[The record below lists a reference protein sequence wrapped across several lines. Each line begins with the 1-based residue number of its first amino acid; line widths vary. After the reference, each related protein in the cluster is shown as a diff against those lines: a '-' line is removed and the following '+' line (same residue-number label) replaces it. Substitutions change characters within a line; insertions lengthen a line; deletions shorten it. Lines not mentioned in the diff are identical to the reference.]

1 MWGKWKRL
9 LWQWRSVLITTPSVA
24 GVVILLRL
32 AGLMQPWEWAAFD
45 QYMRLRPQ
53 EPPDERIVIVGI
65 NLADIKKIRQP
76 IISDDVYAKLLQKL
90 KARKPRAIGLD
101 IYRDLP
107 VEPGHQEL
115 VKVFA
120 STPNLIGIQRVVGD
134 NQREPIDP
142 PPVLK
147 KKGQVGTND
156 LILDADKKVR
166 RGLLYLTDKN
176 GKTVYSFALYLALLY
191 LDAEGITPET
201 VGQTKNW
208 QLGKTK
214 FIPFAANDGGYVRSD
229 DRGYQILINYRGAA
243 KHFSTVSMTDI
254 LEDKIP
260 PEWGR
265 DRIILIGNVSESFED
280 LFFTP
285 HSSDLLTSP
294 EPMAGVE
301 IHANIAS
308 QIISAAKEGRPLIKS
323 WSQPMEMGWIL
334 LWSFVGAS
342 LTWQWRY
349 AGGVRFLSFQRITS
363 PILAAGVLLASTYA
377 AFLISWWIPVIP
389 PLLTLLGSA
398 IAITA
403 HIARTAGEIRYT
415 FGRYLSKE
423 VVTTLLESPQ
433 GLKLGG
439 ERRKITILVSDLRGF
454 TSISEQLP
462 PEKVVQILN
471 FYLASMADII
481 TQYQGTIDEFTGDG
495 ILVLFGAPTA
505 REDDTTRASA
515 CAIAM
520 QLAMTNVNE
529 KMKQWNLP
537 PLEMGI
543 AINTGEVV
551 VGNIGSHIR
560 TKYGVV
566 GSQVNLTYR
575 IESYTIGGQI
585 FISEST
591 FTEVGSIVRVCGQQ
605 EVQPKGIKQP
615 INIYE
620 ISGISGQYNL
630 FLTPEEEIFLPLA
643 EEIPIEYAILD
654 EKHIDETLFKGSL
667 VKLSTKGAL
676 VRPND
681 LEEDIIP
688 SLLSN
693 IKLTMSSNS
702 PKKLS
707 VDIYAKVLEKSVQ
720 KGTFY
725 IYFTTKNSDIE
736 AIFSELSQAIKVAV

>member
-1 MWGKWKRL
+1 MWAKLKRL
-9 LWQWRSVLITTPSVA
+9 LWQGRGVLITTPSVA

-32 AGLMQPWEWAAFD
+32 SGLMQPWEWAAFD

-53 EPPDERIVIVGI
+53 EAPDERIVIIGV
-65 NLADIKKIRQP
+65 NLADMKKIRQP
-76 IISDDVYAKLLQKL
+76 IVPDGLYAQLLQKL

-101 IYRDLP
+101 IYRDFP

-115 VKVFA
+115 AKVFA

-147 KKGQVGTND
+147 DKGQVGAND
-156 LILDADKKVR
+156 LIVDADKKVR
-166 RGLLYLTDKN
+166 RSLLYLTDKN
-176 GKTVYSFALYLALLY
+176 GETIYSFALYLALLY
-191 LDAEGITPET
+191 LDAEGIAPET
-201 VGQTKNW
+201 SGQTKNW
-208 QLGKTK
+208 QLGKTR
-214 FIPFAANDGGYVRSD
+214 FTPFAGNDGGYVRAD

-243 KHFSTVSMTDI
+243 RHFSTVSMTDI
-254 LEDKIP
+254 LGDKVP

-285 HSSDLLTSP
+285 YSSGLLTSP

-301 IHANIAS
+301 IHANMAS
-308 QIISAAKEGRPLIKS
+308 QIISAATAGRPLIKS
-323 WSQPMEMGWIL
+323 WSQPVEIGWIF

-349 AGGVRFLSFQRITS
+349 AGGVTFLSLQKITS

-377 AFLISWWIPVIP
+377 AFIASWWIPVVP
-389 PLLTLLGSA
+389 PLLALLGSA
-398 IAITA
+398 IAITV

-423 VVTTLLESPQ
+423 VVTTLLESPK
-433 GLKLGG
+433 GLQLGG

-462 PEKVVQILN
+462 PEKVVQVLN

-505 REDDTTRASA
+505 KEDDTTRAIA

-520 QLAMTNVNE
+520 QLAMMSINE
-529 KMKQWNLP
+529 KMQQWNLP

-543 AINTGEVV
+543 AVNTGEVV
-551 VGNIGSHIR
+551 VGNIGSYIR

-585 FISEST
+585 VISEST
-591 FTEVGSIVRVCGQQ
+591 FREVESIVRVCGQKQ
-605 EVQPKGIKQP
+605 VQVKGIKLP

-620 ISGISGQYNL
+620 VRGIIGEYNL
-630 FLTPEEEIFLPLA
+630 FLTQEEEKLLPLA
-643 EEIPIEYAILD
+643 EAIPIEYTILD
-654 EKHIDETLFKGSL
+654 EKHIEKTLFQGSL
-667 VKLSTKGAL
+667 VKLSTKGAE

-681 LEEDIIP
+681 IEKDIIP
-688 SLLSN
+688 SLFSN
-693 IKLTMSSNS
+693 IKLVLSPNS
-702 PKKLS
+702 PKELS
-707 VDIYAKVLEKSVQ
+707 VDIYAKVLEKPIEDGV
-720 KGTFY
+720 FY
-725 IYFTTKNSDIE
+725 ICFTTKS
-736 AIFSELSQAIKVAV
+736 SEIKVILSKI

>member
-1 MWGKWKRL
+1 MWAKLKRL
-9 LWQWRSVLITTPSVA
+9 LWQGRGVLITTPSVA

-32 AGLMQPWEWAAFD
+32 SGLMQPWEWAAFD

-53 EPPDERIVIVGI
+53 EAPDERIVIVGV
-65 NLADIKKIRQP
+65 NLADMKKIRQP
-76 IISDDVYAKLLQKL
+76 IVPDGLYAQLLQKL

-101 IYRDLP
+101 IYRDFP

-115 VKVFA
+115 TKVFA

-147 KKGQVGTND
+147 DKGQVGAND
-156 LILDADKKVR
+156 LIVDADKKVR
-166 RGLLYLTDKN
+166 RSLLYLTDKN
-176 GKTVYSFALYLALLY
+176 GETVYSFALYLALLY
-191 LDAEGITPET
+191 LDAEGIAPET
-201 VGQTKNW
+201 SGQTKNW
-208 QLGKTK
+208 QLGKTR
-214 FIPFAANDGGYVRSD
+214 FTPFAGNDGGYVRAD

-243 KHFSTVSMTDI
+243 RHFSTVSMTDI
-254 LEDKIP
+254 LGDKVP

-285 HSSDLLTSP
+285 YSSGLLTSP

-301 IHANIAS
+301 IHANMAS
-308 QIISAAKEGRPLIKS
+308 QIISAATAGRPLIKS
-323 WSQPMEMGWIL
+323 WSQPVEIGWIF

-349 AGGVRFLSFQRITS
+349 AGGVTFLSLQKITS
-363 PILAAGVLLASTYA
+363 PILPAGVLLASTYA
-377 AFLISWWIPVIP
+377 AFIASWWIPVVP
-389 PLLTLLGSA
+389 PLLALLGSA
-398 IAITA
+398 IAITV

-423 VVTTLLESPQ
+423 VVTTLLESPK
-433 GLKLGG
+433 GLQLGG

-462 PEKVVQILN
+462 PEKVVQVLN

-505 REDDTTRASA
+505 KEDDTTRAIA

-520 QLAMTNVNE
+520 QLAMTSINE
-529 KMKQWNLP
+529 KMQQWNLP

-543 AINTGEVV
+543 AVNTGEVV
-551 VGNIGSHIR
+551 VGNIGSYIR

-585 FISEST
+585 VISEST
-591 FTEVGSIVRVCGQQ
+591 FREVESIVKVCGQKQ
-605 EVQPKGIKQP
+605 VQVKGIKLP

-620 ISGISGQYNL
+620 VRGIIGEYNL
-630 FLTPEEEIFLPLA
+630 FLTQEEEKLLPLA
-643 EEIPIEYAILD
+643 EAIPIEYTILD
-654 EKHIDETLFKGSL
+654 EKHIKETLFQGSL
-667 VKLSTKGAL
+667 VKLSTKGAE
-676 VRPND
+676 VRPKD
-681 LEEDIIP
+681 IEKDIIP
-688 SLLSN
+688 SLFSN
-693 IKLTMSSNS
+693 IKLVLSPNS
-702 PKKLS
+702 PKELS
-707 VDIYAKVLEKSVQ
+707 VDIYAKVLEKPIEDGV
-720 KGTFY
+720 FY
-725 IYFTTKNSDIE
+725 VCFTTKS
-736 AIFSELSQAIKVAV
+736 SEIKVILSKI

>member
-1 MWGKWKRL
+1 
-9 LWQWRSVLITTPSVA
+9 
-24 GVVILLRL
+24 
-32 AGLMQPWEWAAFD
+32 MQPWEWAAFD

-53 EPPDERIVIVGI
+53 EASDDRIVIVGI

-76 IISDDVYAKLLQKL
+76 IVADGVYAQLLQKL

-142 PPVLK
+142 PPALK
-147 KKGQVGTND
+147 NKGQVGAND

-176 GKTVYSFALYLALLY
+176 GETVYSFALYLALLY

-201 VGQTKNW
+201 IAGTKNW
-208 QLGKTK
+208 RLGKTR
-214 FIPFAANDGGYVRSD
+214 FIPFATNDGGYVRAD
-229 DRGYQILINYRGAA
+229 DRGYQILINYRGKAR
-243 KHFSTVSMTDI
+243 HFSTVSMTDV
-254 LEDKIP
+254 LEDRIP
-260 PEWGR
+260 PDWGR

-285 HSSDLLTSP
+285 YSSDLLTSP

-308 QIISAAKEGRPLIKS
+308 QIISAAKEGRPLIQS
-323 WSQPMEMGWIL
+323 WSQSVEIAWIL
-334 LWSFVGAS
+334 VWSFVGAS

-349 AGGVRFLSFQRITS
+349 AGGVKFISLQRITS
-363 PILAAGVLLASTYA
+363 PILTAGVLLASTYA
-377 AFLISWWIPVIP
+377 AFLMGWWIPIVP
-389 PLLTLLGSA
+389 PLLALWGSA

-403 HIARTAGEIRYT
+403 HIARTAGEIRHT

-423 VVTTLLESPQ
+423 VVTSLLESPQ
-433 GLKLGG
+433 GLQLGG

-462 PEKVVQILN
+462 PEQVVQVLN

-481 TQYQGTIDEFTGDG
+481 AQYQGTIDEFTGDG

-505 REDDTTRASA
+505 KEDDTTRAIA
-515 CAIAM
+515 CAVAM
-520 QLAMTNVNE
+520 QLAMTSVNE
-529 KMKQWNLP
+529 KMKSWNLP

-551 VGNIGSHIR
+551 VGNIGSQIR

-575 IESYTIGGQI
+575 IESYTIGGQV

-591 FTEVGSIVRVCGQQ
+591 LTEVCSIVRICGQLQ
-605 EVQPKGIKQP
+605 VQPKGIKQP

-620 ISGISGQYNL
+620 ISGISGNYNL
-630 FLTPEEEIFLPLA
+630 FLAQEEEIFLPLPEA
-643 EEIPIEYAILD
+643 IPIQYAVLD
-654 EKHIDETLFKGSL
+654 GKHIDDALFQGSL
-667 VKLSTKGAL
+667 VKLSTKGAQI
-676 VRPND
+676 RPQN
-681 LEEDIIP
+681 LEKDIIP
-688 SLLSN
+688 CVLSN
-693 IKLTMSSNS
+693 IKLVLS
-702 PKKLS
+702 PQYTKNINF
-707 VDIYAKVLEKSVQ
+707 DIYAKVLEKPVEN
-720 KGTFY
+720 GLFY
-725 IYFTTKNSDIE
+725 ICFTTKSSDIE
-736 AIFSELSQAIKVAV
+736 SIFTHLYQTINTKI